1 MSVPSLYDAPPM
13 NNFSRGRSFDDSDPY
28 FGINKQTGKARGL
41 PDTNVLKSIAA
52 DNVKASNVAKIKVVV
67 CIFCFSSSCS
77 TPNSSTK
84 NLITFQ

>member
-13 NNFSRGRSFDDSDPY
+13 NSFSRGRSFDDSDPY

-41 PDTNVLKSIAA
+41 PDNSSVLKSITA

-67 CIFCFSSSCS
+67 CIFCFVKV
-77 TPNSSTK
+77 TV
-84 NLITFQ
+84 LLQTFLSWI